1 MFAFTPMMS
10 SASMRNTSIDLLDAI
25 PRAVVAIGTDYPH
38 GHLLPSHHHRRAQLL
53 YGATGVMQVRT
64 EDGNWVVP
72 PQRAVW
78 IPPGVAHEVLMLGV
92 STRSV
97 YIEPAAVTAMDARC
111 QVISVSPLMRQL
123 LLEAVELAPE
133 YDEAGRDGAL
143 INLLLHELLRSTHLP
158 LHLPLP
164 KDPLLL
170 GLCQGFLKDPDAHV
184 SPVQW
189 AAQLPMSL
197 RSFNRLFSRETGLSF
212 SQWRQQ
218 ACVMSALSRLVVG
231 DSVTR
236 IALDL
241 GYDSPAAF
249 STMFRRVLG
258 HAPSAWLEKTT
269 GH

>member
-1 MFAFTPMMS
+1 
-10 SASMRNTSIDLLDAI
+10 MRNTSIDLLDAT
-25 PRAVVAIGTDYPH
+25 PRAVVAIGTDYAH
-38 GHLLPSHHHRRAQLL
+38 GQVLPSHRHRRAQLL
-53 YGATGVMQVRT
+53 YGATGVMQVST
-64 EDGNWVVP
+64 ADGNWVVP

-92 STRSV
+92 STRSL
-97 YIEPAAVTAMDARC
+97 YIEPAVVTAMDARC

-123 LLEAVELAPE
+123 LMEAVELALD
-133 YDEAGRDGAL
+133 YDEVGRDGAL
-143 INLLLHELLRSTHLP
+143 IDLLLHELLRSAHLP

-164 KDPLLL
+164 QDPGLL
-170 GLCQGFLKDPDAHV
+170 GLCQAFLKRPDAHV

-189 AAQLPMSL
+189 AAQLHISL
-197 RSFNRLFSRETGLSF
+197 RSFNRLFSQQTGLSF
-212 SQWRQQ
+212 SRWRQQ
-218 ACVMSALSRLVVG
+218 ACVMSALSRLAIG
-231 DSVTR
+231 NSVTR

-258 HAPSAWLEKTT
+258 HAPSAWLEKTA

>member
-1 MFAFTPMMS
+1 
-10 SASMRNTSIDLLDAI
+10 MRNVSIDLLDDT
-25 PRAVVAIGTDYPH
+25 PRPVVAIGTDYPD
-38 GHLLPSHHHRRAQLL
+38 GHRLPRHTHRRAQLL
-53 YGATGVMQVRT
+53 YGATGVMQVST
-64 EDGNWVVP
+64 ADGNWVVP

-92 STRSV
+92 STRSL
-97 YIEPAAVTAMDARC
+97 YIEPAAVTTMDARC

-123 LLEAVELAPE
+123 LMEAVELALD

-143 INLLLHELLRSTHLP
+143 IDLLLHELLRSAHLP

-164 KDPLLL
+164 QDPRLL
-170 GLCQGFLKDPDAHV
+170 GLCQAFLKHPDAHV

-189 AAQLPMSL
+189 AAQLPVSL
-197 RSFNRLFSRETGLSF
+197 RSFNRLFSRQTGLSF

-218 ACVMSALSRLVVG
+218 ACVMSALARLVVG

-249 STMFRRVLG
+249 STMFRRILG
-258 HAPSAWLEKTT
+258 HAPSAWLEKTA

>member
-1 MFAFTPMMS
+1 MFAFTPILD
-10 SASMRNTSIDLLDAI
+10 ALPMRNSSIDLLDAT
-25 PRAVVAIGTDYPH
+25 PRAVVAIGTDYAH
-38 GHLLPSHHHRRAQLL
+38 GKVLPLHRHRRAQLL
-53 YGATGVMQVRT
+53 YGATGVMQVST
-64 EDGNWVVP
+64 ADGNWVVP

-78 IPPGVAHEVLMLGV
+78 IPPGVDHEVLMLGV
-92 STRSV
+92 STRSL
-97 YIEPAAVTAMDARC
+97 YIEPAAVTAMDTRC

-123 LLEAVELAPE
+123 LMEAVELAPD

-143 INLLLHELLRSTHLP
+143 IHLLLHELLRSAHLP

-164 KDPLLL
+164 KDPRLLS
-170 GLCQGFLKDPDAHV
+170 LCQAFLEHPDAHA
-184 SPVQW
+184 SPVEW
-189 AAQLPMSL
+189 AALLHISL
-197 RSFNRLFSRETGLSF
+197 RSFNRLFSRQTALSF

-218 ACVMSALSRLVVG
+218 ACVMSALARLAEG

-241 GYDSPAAF
+241 GYESPAAF

-258 HAPSAWLEKTT
+258 HAPSAWLEKTA

>member
-1 MFAFTPMMS
+1 
-10 SASMRNTSIDLLDAI
+10 MRNVSIDLLDDT
-25 PRAVVAIGTDYPH
+25 PRPVVAIGTDYPD
-38 GHLLPSHHHRRAQLL
+38 GHRLPRHTHRRAQLL
-53 YGATGVMQVRT
+53 YGATGVMQVST
-64 EDGNWVVP
+64 ADGNWVVP

-92 STRSV
+92 STRSL
-97 YIEPAAVTAMDARC
+97 YIEPAAVTTMDARC

-123 LLEAVELAPE
+123 LMEAVELALD
-133 YDEAGRDGAL
+133 YDEAGRDGVL
-143 INLLLHELLRSTHLP
+143 IDLLLHELLRSAHLP

-164 KDPLLL
+164 QDPRLLN
-170 GLCQGFLKDPDAHV
+170 LCQAFLKRPDAHV

-189 AAQLPMSL
+189 AAQLPVSL
-197 RSFNRLFSRETGLSF
+197 RSFNRLFSRQTGLSF

-249 STMFRRVLG
+249 STMFRRILG
-258 HAPSAWLEKTT
+258 HAPSAWLEKTA